1 MGRRQ
6 IQRPVPP
13 QRRKDRPAGRLFA
26 SQTRTSDARPY
37 ILPVMLRRDEHCSSG
52 IRNECNLLQANLT
65 SRSPPRRKVAGRF
78 HRGPQANPTC
88 RIAETQPR
96 TSDARPYI
104 RFVTRSA
111 WVRFGGRA
119 TTHRNC
125 QLSIINDQDVR
136 YSPMG
141 SAELLPPTQP
151 CFFASV
157 KSSRH
162 WRDSSA
168 IMASH

>member
-1 MGRRQ
+1 MEVTHAATFRS
-6 IQRPVPP
+6 
-13 QRRKDRPAGRLFA
+13 K
-26 SQTRTSDARPY
+26 
-37 ILPVMLRRDEHCSSG
+37 RRDEHCSSG

-125 QLSIINDQDVR
+125 QLSTVNCQLSTIRMFATPLWDRLNC
-136 YSPMG
+136 YLFFCF
-141 SAELLPPTQP
+141 SAEILPFGRLFPLTVRGF
-151 CFFASV
+151 CGIMSLYRENGGGSRCSRRTVGISV
-157 KSSRH
+157 SV
-162 WRDSSA
+162 
-168 IMASH
+168 

>member
-1 MGRRQ
+1 VATFRS
-6 IQRPVPP
+6 
-13 QRRKDRPAGRLFA
+13 K
-26 SQTRTSDARPY
+26 
-37 ILPVMLRRDEHCSSG
+37 RRDEHCSSG

-125 QLSIINDQDVR
+125 QLSTVNCQLSTIRMFATPLWDRLNCYAPPLVVMKNVR
-136 YSPMG
+136 G
-141 SAELLPPTQP
+141 LLDNL
-151 CFFASV
+151 CVLWYYFSV
-157 KSSRH
+157 EQRRSFGVRAP
-162 WRDSSA
+162 R
-168 IMASH
+168 

>member
-1 MGRRQ
+1 
-6 IQRPVPP
+6 
-13 QRRKDRPAGRLFA
+13 
-26 SQTRTSDARPY
+26 
-37 ILPVMLRRDEHCSSG
+37 
-52 IRNECNLLQANLT
+52 
-65 SRSPPRRKVAGRF
+65 GRF

-125 QLSIINDQDVR
+125 QLSIINDQNVR

-141 SAELLPPTQP
+141 SAELLLF
-151 CFFASV
+151 CFLFFEKLPKNYCIPIEKV
-157 KSSRH
+157 L
-162 WRDSSA
+162 
-168 IMASH
+168 

>member
-1 MGRRQ
+1 MEVTHAATFRS
-6 IQRPVPP
+6 
-13 QRRKDRPAGRLFA
+13 K
-26 SQTRTSDARPY
+26 
-37 ILPVMLRRDEHCSSG
+37 RRDEHCSSG

-125 QLSIINDQDVR
+125 QLSTVNCQLSTIRMFATPLWDRLNCYQFLRADCAVGFLSDR
-136 YSPMG
+136 SNAAGKPFG
-141 SAELLPPTQP
+141 LSRFLDDRTEASASKKCAGNCAVLP
-151 CFFASV
+151 
-157 KSSRH
+157 
-162 WRDSSA
+162 
-168 IMASH
+168 